1 MDTAYRMLK
10 HRKYNVT
17 IPWGNL
23 WINGVSV
30 AVIAFAFFMD
40 PLLFR
45 EGYRKVLG
53 ILIGDA

>member
-17 IPWGNL
+17 IPFGNL
-23 WINGVSV
+23 WTNGASF
-30 AVIAFAFFMD
+30 AVIAFAFYMD

-45 EGYRKVLG
+45 EGYRKVLDM
-53 ILIGDA
+53 LIGDT